1 MIALAAGAMDRVRRA
16 AGGLP
21 VTSPAVEFI
30 GNFTAADAPAAVAH
44 QARRCLLDLI
54 GVAAAASR
62 LEVSRITGA
71 VAQAQFGGSAARFL
85 FDGRGASAAGAALRN
100 AMAIDGFDAHDG
112 HPLTKGHAGCGTLSA
127 VLAFAGT
134 GDGLSGRDMLSHL
147 VVGYEIA
154 IRAGNALHRTACD
167 YHPTGAWVAVAAAGL
182 GARMTGLDAARTR
195 EALGIAEYYGPR
207 SQMMRCIDHPTMV
220 KDGSGWGT
228 MAGVTAAFLAR
239 EGFTGAPAVTVEGD
253 DSADLWADLGQCW
266 RITEQYFKPYPVCR
280 WAQPAM
286 EAAAALKRQHGFAAQ
301 DIAVIRVRSFHE
313 AVKLATRQPRGT
325 DDAQYSL
332 PFPVAT
338 LLVHGKVGAAEIDG
352 NGLRDPAVLRLSN
365 LIELIEEPRYSKLF
379 PAERWAEMEIETV
392 DGRVLSS
399 GPAVA
404 RGSAENPLSDAEIS
418 AKFHAL
424 MAGSGFGERAAQV
437 EDMVMT
443 LESQASVRPLLDL
456 IFAPAIPVQL
466 RGAAR

>member
-1 MIALAAGAMDRVRRA
+1 MTG
-16 AGGLP
+16 
-21 VTSPAVEFI
+21 PAVEFI
-30 GNFTAADAPAAVAH
+30 RGFSADGAPDAIVR
-44 QARRCLLDLI
+44 QAKRCLLDLI

-62 LEVSRITGA
+62 LEVSRITGS
-71 VAQAQFGGSAARFL
+71 VVTAQFGGGTARFL
-85 FDGRGASAAGAALRN
+85 FDGGRASAAGAALRN

-127 VLAFAGT
+127 LLAFAG
-134 GDGLSGRDMLSHL
+134 DGKDLPGRDMLAHL
-147 VVGYEIA
+147 IVGYEIA
-154 IRAGNALHRTACD
+154 IRAGIALHRTASD
-167 YHPTGAWVAVAAAGL
+167 YHTTGAWIAIAAAGL
-182 GARMTGLDAARTR
+182 GARMMGLDANRIR

-253 DSADLWADLGQCW
+253 DTADLWVDFGQRW
-266 RITEQYFKPYPVCR
+266 RITEQYFKPFPVCR

-286 EAAAALKRQHGFAAQ
+286 EAAAALKREHGLAASA
-301 DIAVIRVRSFHE
+301 IRTVRVRSFHE

-332 PFPVAT
+332 PFPVAA
-338 LLVHGKVGAAEIDG
+338 LLVHGKVGSAEIDG
-352 NGLRDPAVLRLSN
+352 AGLHDLEVRRLSN
-365 LIELIEEPRYSKLF
+365 LIELIEEPRYSTLF
-379 PAERWAEMEIETV
+379 PAERWAEMEIETA

-399 GPAVA
+399 GPSVA

-418 AKFHAL
+418 AKFHGL
-424 MAGSGFGERAAQV
+424 MVDSGFGERADEI
-437 EDMVMT
+437 EDFVAA
-443 LESQASVRPLLDL
+443 LENRASVKPLFDL
-456 IFAPAIPVQL
+456 IFRPPAQAEL
-466 RGAAR
+466 RGAAE